1 MKLYTIAA
9 FIVLSLSSC
18 LKESIPDAMLAAKNK
33 DSQGST
39 ASLSY
44 EVNGD
49 AVNLTVSDA
58 DNWNGSFYTLACSKY
73 SGYYGL
79 DAATPVGEFTFDFY
93 GDSLAIQNYKYNGG
107 FGELF
112 ITDYNNQAEFLK
124 APTDSMSFNITSYT
138 NGRISGNFS
147 GVLTPMITAGNPNN
161 IYGTPSSIAIT
172 NGVFKN
178 VPVIY

>member
-1 MKLYTIAA
+1 MKLHVIAA
-9 FIVLSLSSC
+9 VVALSLSSC
-18 LKESIPDAMLAAKNK
+18 LKESIPDAMLASKNR

-39 ASLSY
+39 ATLSY
-44 EVNGD
+44 EVNGNP
-49 AVNLTVSDA
+49 VNLSVTEA
-58 DNWNGSFYTLACSKY
+58 DNWNGSFYTLACNKY

-79 DAATPVGEFTFDFY
+79 DAVTPSGEFTFNFY

-112 ITDYNNQAEFLK
+112 VTDYNNQAEFLQ
-124 APTDSMSFNITSYT
+124 APSDSMSFNITSYT

-147 GVLTPMITAGNPNN
+147 GVLTPMITASTINN
-161 IYGTPSSIAIT
+161 VYGTPSSILIT
-172 NGVFKN
+172 KGSFKN